1 MRVSKPQG
9 DIRSLAWKARTK
21 AARRLL
27 AGSPDEYDG
36 DDFDWSRYH
45 LEYSQQLAEL
55 ESVTTLRLESGQF
68 EVRDGEIALLKGNPL
83 HDNHKVLY
91 ETILALGPSS
101 VLEAGCGGG
110 DHLHNLSLLMPE
122 VAIRGI
128 DRSDGQLGVLRRRN
142 PEFAGRTC
150 VVDLTLP
157 HPIDIAR
164 ADVVYAQAVLMH
176 IQTGNGHR
184 VALWNLFDLSM
195 KQVVLMEN
203 LERHD
208 LVRDISQLWSR
219 NILPWESLH
228 LYRAPASQGPPVIV
242 ASQAPVD
249 LQLDEIALVR
259 P

>member
-9 DIRSLAWKARTK
+9 DLRSLSWKARTK

-45 LEYSQQLAEL
+45 LEYAEQIRQLETIHTLKLVPGAWEMHGGSL
-55 ESVTTLRLESGQF
+55 EITEGL
-68 EVRDGEIALLKGNPL
+68 PL
-83 HDNHKVLY
+83 HANHKKLY
-91 ETILALGPSS
+91 ETILALSPSS

-110 DHLHNLSLLMPE
+110 DHLHNLSRLLPE
-122 VAIRGI
+122 ADIQGI
-128 DRSDGQLGVLRRRN
+128 DRSSGQLETLRRRN
-142 PEFAGRTC
+142 ADFKDNTR

-157 HPIDIAR
+157 HPTDIPK
-164 ADVVYAQAVLMH
+164 ADLVFVQAVLMH

-184 VALWNLFDLSM
+184 VALWNLFDLAER
-195 KQVVLMEN
+195 QVVMVEN

-208 LVRDISQLWSR
+208 LISDIRDLWSR
-219 NILPWESLH
+219 RILPWSTLH
-228 LYRAPASQGPPVIV
+228 LYATDPEASPRFLV
-242 ASQAPVD
+242 ASKEPTSLGLREVP
-249 LQLDEIALVR
+249 L